1 MIKDLEKKPISDG
14 ATEVTAE
21 LSSQQKQMP
30 EMTEEEKA
38 RIVEEFK
45 TANLKKIKTSAV
57 KDVVLAAF
65 KESLEQLVQLK
76 KELIEK
82 KDAASEISLNIKSKI
97 NNLSKNSA
105 IQINQREI
113 ADADKSVK
121 DYLDLLQNLAN
132 EVDGELTKNSMLL
145 PDKCPDEVTV
155 WKTEPDDFDQ
165 YMQGL
170 TKIIKKYSKNV
181 RKDIAISFSRFC
193 FGFQEQLKRINY
205 IEAYLAAKEK
215 K

>member
-57 KDVVLAAF
+57 KDVVLASF
-65 KESLEQLVQLK
+65 KASLEQLVQLK

-132 EVDGELTKNSMLL
+132 EVDGELTKYSMLL

-165 YMQGL
+165 YIQGL

-205 IEAYLAAKEK
+205 IEAYLATKEK